1 MDSLCGGMVKA
12 GLHEKSIGVQRL
24 LVTRRQAQI
33 LELAAKDLADKQIA
47 QQLGV
52 SLSTIRTQLGRFYRA
67 NGLHSRA
74 GAVGLWLGARR
85 TRS

>member
-1 MDSLCGGMVKA
+1 MDSSCGGMVKA
-12 GLHEKSIGVQRL
+12 GLRDKSSRGRVL
-24 LVTRRQAQI
+24 ATRRQAQI
-33 LELAAKDLADKQIA
+33 LELAANDLADKQIA

-52 SLSTIRTQLGRFYRA
+52 SLSTIRTQLGRFYKA

-74 GAVGLWLGARR
+74 GAVGLWLGAGR